1 MKANDIKAEREK
13 KKAHTKSATRSE
25 QSNKN
30 AHLKS
35 PVQSKRSTKY
45 AKIKSPNSKERILH
59 CAASE
64 FLQKGW
70 AKSSMREVAKLAGV
84 TTGSLYFHFKNKE
97 ALFDALVKDVYDA
110 LLANHRAMYDT
121 FFTMPPDIKK
131 RRAFRFE
138 GRKKTVDF
146 VYENYRAVKLLVC
159 GSAGTR
165 YADFFSRMMEDTYKA
180 DVRALSPLKDF
191 GGVVYSGIDLRLYS
205 AIDKSFWNC
214 LFETVRLDIPYEQAL
229 KYVALLDEFYEAGWR
244 KILCENRTDNCL

>member
-1 MKANDIKAEREK
+1 MKANTAKSELGK
-13 KKAHTKSATRSE
+13 TKTHTKSPSQSE
-25 QSNKN
+25 QASE
-30 AHLKS
+30 H
-35 PVQSKRSTKY
+35 TKTK
-45 AKIKSPNSKERILH
+45 APNSKERILQ

-70 AKSSMREVAKLAGV
+70 AKSSMREVAKLAGL

-97 ALFDALVKDVYDA
+97 ALFDALVKDVYDS

-121 FFTMPPDIKK
+121 FFTIPPDIEK

-138 GRKKTVDF
+138 SRKKTIDF

-165 YADFFSRMMEDTYKA
+165 YADFFSLMMEDTYKA
-180 DVRALSPLKDF
+180 DLRALSSLKEC
-191 GGVVYSGIDLRLYS
+191 GGVLRPGIDLRLYS

-214 LFETVRLDIPYEQAL
+214 LFETVRLDIPYEGAL
-229 KYVALLDEFYEAGWR
+229 KYVALLDEFYEAGWY
-244 KILCENRTDNCL
+244 KILCDNCLIGK